1 VSRSIVLVAAA
12 LLAAC
17 SATPSPTPTPQLSG
31 PPRVSSVVAVADA
44 ITVTFSRPMLQIGEG
59 SGVEMSG
66 NYQLDSRALPQGAKV
81 TCHTRDCFD
90 VGIALPAG
98 TLAVGTTHTLRIA
111 NVVSLSGPGI
121 TPDPTTMT
129 FTVTARKD

>member
-1 VSRSIVLVAAA
+1 MLVAAVI
-12 LLAAC
+12 LAAC
-17 SATPSPTPTPQLSG
+17 SATASPPPTPQLSG

-44 ITVTFSRPMLQIGEG
+44 ITLTFSRPMLQIGEG

-66 NYQLDSRALPQGAKV
+66 NYQLDSRALPSGTKI

-90 VGIALPAG
+90 VAIALPAG

-111 NVVSLSGPGI
+111 NVVALSGPGI